1 MVLNHW
7 FNRARRVLG
16 FGYWSLAGYVKWKV
30 KLAVMFIGDFE
41 NAVAREAGRRGMA
54 GVACGHIHKAELRS
68 VGSVLYAN
76 TGDWVETCS
85 ALAERED
92 GTLTLL
98 TFAERVHRTGR
109 APVRS

>member
-1 MVLNHW
+1 MRW
-7 FNRARRVLG
+7 P
-16 FGYWSLAGYVKWKV
+16 
-30 KLAVMFIGDFE
+30 
-41 NAVAREAGRRGMA
+41 EAARRGMA
-54 GVACGHIHKAELRS
+54 GVICGHIHKAALRP

-76 TGDWVETCS
+76 TGDWVESCS

-109 APVRS
+109 ASVRA